1 LNSQTVVHSAD
12 QEREAN
18 LRRLDWRFL
27 LPNSQTGT
35 FRHLLLFGGPKGLAN
50 RIEEANLAEQVSC
63 EIYAGCRADAAIILH
78 DSRVEME
85 QAAACLEQ
93 GGVLYQEIARDSLSA
108 LRMTPNH
115 LRRRLNHAGLTLTGL
130 YWAAPNFEQSRRYI
144 PLDVPGAVHWYF
156 SSLFVAG
163 TPIHQLIRTLFRLV
177 VGKNSQR
184 LGWFVPCLSVTAVAG
199 STSTHPPSVLNH
211 PHVANALRKDNLRPM
226 ILTSGQDDASRL
238 IMLPFA
244 SQHSQHPQAVI
255 KIATDPKFNVETE
268 VEQTVL
274 QEVRA
279 RLDTKMR
286 QSVPEPLGS
295 FHYHNLAVGV
305 ESCAPGSSVWVSSGG
320 WGASSQTKIADA
332 ELSTKW
338 LIEFHRQ
345 TEIER
350 LSWDHRAIERWIDA
364 PLAAYAQLREMSEAE
379 QRLFI
384 SLRVHANTLL
394 GAELPL
400 VWQHNDFAP
409 WNLYRAGE
417 QLTVLDWEFNRN
429 WDTTRAGPA
438 LCDLLYFATY
448 WNNIV
453 HHHYTEEA
461 ELRGMYGL
469 FLEFAPRSRYI
480 YVARRA
486 IAQYMAALRID
497 WRFLPLLLA
506 YTWTERVVYS
516 HARLQKLER
525 PPSTSRAADK
535 FAKYIGLLAT
545 HAQELFSANNGGFW
559 QGYAYRRSKMSDQPP
574 TSGALE

>member
-1 LNSQTVVHSAD
+1 MNSQTVVHSAD
-12 QEREAN
+12 QKREAN

-27 LPNSQTGT
+27 LPNSQTGR
-35 FRHLLLFGGPKGLAN
+35 FRHLLLSGGPKGLAN
-50 RIEEANLAEQVSC
+50 RIVEANLAEQVSC
-63 EIYAGCRADAAIILH
+63 EITEGCRADAAIILH
-78 DSRVEME
+78 DSTVEME
-85 QAAACLEQ
+85 QAAACLER
-93 GGVLYQEIARDSLSA
+93 GGVLYQEIARTSRSV
-108 LRMTPNH
+108 LRMTPDN
-115 LRRRLNHAGLTLTGL
+115 LRHEFNHAGLTLTGL
-130 YWAAPNFEQSRRYI
+130 YWAAPNFEQCRRYI

-184 LGWFVPCLSVTAVAG
+184 MAWFVPYLSVTAVVG
-199 STSTHPPSVLNH
+199 STSTHPPSILNH
-211 PHVANALRKDNLRPM
+211 PHIGNMLPKDDLRPM

-244 SQHSQHPQAVI
+244 PQHSQSPQAVI

-274 QEVRA
+274 HEVRA
-279 RLDTKMR
+279 RLDAKMR

-305 ESCAPGSSVWVSSGG
+305 ESCALGSSLWVSSGG
-320 WGASSQTKIADA
+320 WGTSPQTKTADM
-332 ELSTKW
+332 ELGTRW

-345 TEIER
+345 TESER
-350 LSWDHRAIERWIDA
+350 LSWDHRAIERWIET
-364 PLAAYAQLREMSEAE
+364 PLAAYAQLRNVTEAE

-384 SLRVHANTLL
+384 SMRVHANTLL

-409 WNLYRAGE
+409 WNLYRAGDR
-417 QLTVLDWEFNRN
+417 LTVLDWEFNRD

-438 LCDLLYFATY
+438 LCDLLYFVTY

-453 HHHYTEEA
+453 HRHYTEGA
-461 ELRGMYGL
+461 ELRGMYAL
-469 FLEFAPRSRYI
+469 FLEFAPKSRYI

-486 IAQYMAALRID
+486 IAQYMAELKID
-497 WRFLPLLLA
+497 WRFLPLLLV

-516 HARLQKLER
+516 YARLQKLER
-525 PPSTSRAADK
+525 PSGTSRAADK
-535 FAKYIGLLAT
+535 FAKYIGLLAI
-545 HAQELFSANNGGFW
+545 HGQELFSANNGGFW
-559 QGYAYRRSKMSDQPP
+559 QGYAHRKAKMSDQSPD
-574 TSGALE
+574 SEAFG